1 MGGGERKNFC
11 LQGATFFRPLPTLS
25 TLSPSESPQING
37 HYIEMK
43 AQDRAYNLA

>member
-11 LQGATFFRPLPTLS
+11 LQGATFFRPLSPQPPLA
-25 TLSPSESPQING
+25 PSESPQING